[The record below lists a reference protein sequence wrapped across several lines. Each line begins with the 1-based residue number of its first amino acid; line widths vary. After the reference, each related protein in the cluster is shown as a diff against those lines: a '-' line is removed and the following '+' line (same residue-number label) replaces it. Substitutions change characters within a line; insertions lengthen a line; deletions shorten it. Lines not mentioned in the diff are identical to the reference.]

1 MEHGE
6 IRRGAGAVD
15 PSLPARS
22 TRSASAGRTPG
33 PATSLILG
41 GPGTGKTARVLAAAE
56 EARAAGRDAL
66 IVAVSAPAATL
77 LRARVGHGAGGADGE
92 GAAPRVLTIPALAL
106 LVLRD
111 TARAGSRPPRLV
123 GRSERLAM
131 LHEFVATREL
141 AAGAPSPA
149 DLLERIDRLAAHGVD
164 AERIEAWAAALAD
177 GPFAARQREFADL
190 VRRHDEMLD
199 ARGLLSTPQAVLDA
213 RRALAS
219 LATPGRLGLI
229 AVDDAQQLQPAELD
243 LLLESARAMGA
254 DAIFAAD
261 DDQAP
266 RGGPAASA
274 VIRTLLQRVPNAD
287 VMHLERSQRLTAAV
301 ARAGEV
307 LVAPASGRLARP
319 PLATAPGGAVE
330 LHRHVAAQEQSSRVA
345 AWIAGSI
352 AAGTRPERIAVVC
365 VDPARDAR
373 AMALALEARGVAS
386 DAVDL
391 DSDADRPELR
401 DLLAWIRLLLDPS
414 DAAATVRA
422 LTRPP
427 VGIPGADLARIVQV
441 GRRRKVPMTDAVR
454 GALDGP
460 GLEPRSRERAQE
472 FLAHV
477 DRFAPRI
484 DAGDATVLLRDL
496 IAALGLHRRQLA
508 STGPEARAAQRAL
521 RRVEVVAAGHV
532 AREPDATPREVFAG
546 VAELLDAGAL
556 PEERSTDPAH
566 HVQPAVRI
574 VGVRVDELR
583 GLDVD
588 ELHLVGLERRPVEA
602 LDHEPAEPI
611 LGDRESAPLDRAR
624 RLLYLAATRT
634 RDRLIVSVVGDDA
647 SPLLDELATGLSLQV
662 ATEGTPVREEEQL
675 LEAAGALRDLLS
687 HDIARAAAGIDDL
700 RLDGDV
706 DLTNAVVRVL
716 ELIKVAALLGRDNE
730 ARPLGE
736 AIDQINH
743 QLGMVASAMQRE
755 LLATS
760 DLDDRLLAGD
770 RIAAEPATE
779 PSLAGFLPRRG
790 TEGIA
795 LSATDIA
802 TYLACPLQ
810 YKFGRVLKVPR
821 PQTVQQRFGIA
832 VHQAIE
838 RFHAAGGG
846 ALPKLLGLLDTAWRT
861 GGLGYDEAQLQWRGR
876 AERALREYHARLA
889 LDPGE
894 PVWWERPFDFRI
906 GRHALR
912 GRVDRVDRLPDGGY
926 DLIDIKTG
934 PPRDAADL
942 ERDVQL
948 ALYDLAARDAWRI
961 EPTLRSYYYVLDDL
975 KVQLPAGVNADWVTG
990 TVEEVGAGIEAEE
1003 FTPTPSAKA
1012 CGWCDFRLACPAAE
1026 R

>member
-1 MEHGE
+1 MQRGE
-6 IRRGAGAVD
+6 STGGGVARPAGDAAAGGDRRRAA
-15 PSLPARS
+15 
-22 TRSASAGRTPG
+22 TRT
-33 PATSLILG
+33 TLILG
-41 GPGTGKTARVLAAAE
+41 GPGTGKTARVLGAAE
-56 EARAAGRDAL
+56 EARAAGREAMV
-66 IVAVSAPAATL
+66 VAVSAAAATL
-77 LRARVGHGAGGADGE
+77 LRDRSGGRSRAGGDGAGL
-92 GAAPRVLTIPALAL
+92 RILTLPALAL
-106 LVLRD
+106 FVLRD
-111 TARAGSRPPRLV
+111 TAPAGARPPRLV

-141 AAGAPSPA
+141 ASGAPTPA
-149 DLLERIDRLAAHGVD
+149 DLLERIDRLAAYGVD
-164 AERIEAWAAALAD
+164 AERIAAWAAALAD

-190 VRRHDEMLD
+190 VLRHDEMLD
-199 ARGLLSTPQAVLDA
+199 ARGLRSTPQAVLDA
-213 RRALAS
+213 RRALAP
-219 LATPGRLGLI
+219 LQTPGRLDLI
-229 AVDDAQQLQPAELD
+229 AIDDAQQLQPAELE
-243 LLLESARAMGA
+243 LVLECARAMGA
-254 DAIFAAD
+254 DLLLAAD
-261 DDQAP
+261 DDQAA
-266 RGGPAASA
+266 RGGAAAGA
-274 VIRTLLQRVPNAD
+274 VIRTLLQRMPGAEV
-287 VMHLERSQRLTAAV
+287 VHLETSQRLTATV
-301 ARAGEV
+301 ARAAELV
-307 LVAPASGRLARP
+307 VAPASGRLPRP
-319 PLATAPGGAVE
+319 PLGAAPGGAIE
-330 LHRHVAAQEQSSRVA
+330 LHRHAAAQEQASRVA

-352 AAGTRPERIAVVC
+352 AAGTRPDRVAIAC

-373 AMALALEARGVAS
+373 ALALSLEARGVAS

-391 DSDADRPELR
+391 ESDADRPELR
-401 DLLAWIRLLLDPS
+401 DLLAWIRLLLDPA
-414 DAAATVRA
+414 DVEATVRA

-427 VGIPGADLARIVQV
+427 IGLPGADLARIVQV
-441 GRRRKVPMTDAVR
+441 ARRRKLPITEAVR
-454 GALDGP
+454 GALEGP

-472 FLAHV
+472 FLGHV
-477 DRFAPRI
+477 ERFVPRI
-484 DAGDATVLLRDL
+484 DAGDAAVLLRDL

-521 RRVEVVAAGHV
+521 RRVEVVATGHV
-532 AREPDATPREVFAG
+532 AREPHASPREVFAG

-556 PEERSTDPAH
+556 PEERVHEAGHPPT
-566 HVQPAVRI
+566 PAVRI

-588 ELHLVGLERRPVEA
+588 ELHLVGLERGAVEA
-602 LDHEPAEPI
+602 LDHEPAEPL
-611 LGDRESAPLDRAR
+611 LGDSHRGAPLDRAR
-624 RLLYLAATRT
+624 RLLYLAMTRA
-634 RDRLIVSVVGDDA
+634 RERIVVSVVGDGAQD
-647 SPLLDELATGLSLQV
+647 SPLLAELSAGLGLEIAS
-662 ATEGTPVREEEQL
+662 GGSPVREEEQL

-687 HDIARAAAGIDDL
+687 HDVARAAAGIDDL

-716 ELIKVAALLGRDNE
+716 ELVKVAALLGRDTE

-743 QLGMVASAMQRE
+743 QLGMVTSPMQRE

-760 DLDDRLLAGD
+760 DLDARLLAGE
-770 RIAAEPATE
+770 RIRPEAAPE
-779 PSLAGFLPRRG
+779 PSMAAFLPRRG
-790 TEGIA
+790 EGIA

-802 TYLACPLQ
+802 TYLMCPLQ

-838 RFHAAGGG
+838 RYHAAGGG

-861 GGLGYDEAQLQWRGR
+861 GGLGADEAQLQFRGR
-876 AERALREYHARLA
+876 AERALRDYHARLA

-894 PVWWERPFDFRI
+894 PVWVERPFDFRI

-926 DLIDIKTG
+926 ELIDVKTG

-942 ERDVQL
+942 ARDVQL

-990 TVEEVGAGIEAEE
+990 TVEEVGAGIEAEQFE
-1003 FTPTPSAKA
+1003 PTPSPKA

>member
-1 MEHGE
+1 MERGE
-6 IRRGAGAVD
+6 QRRGGHPQAAAAEHH
-15 PSLPARS
+15 PLPAR
-22 TRSASAGRTPG
+22 RSRRPRT
-33 PATSLILG
+33 TSLVLG

-56 EARAAGRDAL
+56 EARGEGRDAL
-66 IVAVSAPAATL
+66 VVAVSSTAATL
-77 LRARVGHGAGGADGE
+77 LRERIGADGTN
-92 GAAPRVLTIPALAL
+92 ASPRVLTLPALAL
-106 LVLRD
+106 MVLRD
-111 TARAGSRPPRLV
+111 TLPAGARPPRLV

-131 LHEFVATREL
+131 LHEFVASREL

-164 AERIEAWAAALAD
+164 ADRIEAWAAALAD
-177 GPFAARQREFADL
+177 GPFAARQREFGDL

-199 ARGLLSTPQAVLDA
+199 ARGLRSTPQAVLDA
-213 RRALAS
+213 RRALVGTE
-219 LATPGRLGLI
+219 TPGRLELI

-243 LLLESARAMGA
+243 LLLECSRAMGA
-254 DAIFAAD
+254 DLLLAAD
-261 DDQAP
+261 DDQSPRRGAAAGAP
-266 RGGPAASA
+266 
-274 VIRTLLQRVPNAD
+274 IRTLLQRVPDAS
-287 VMHLERSQRLTAAV
+287 VIHLEVSQRLTAGV
-301 ARAGEV
+301 ARAAE
-307 LVAPASGRLARP
+307 LIVAPATGRLPRP
-319 PLATAPGGAVE
+319 PLGAAPGGALE
-330 LHRHVAAQEQSSRVA
+330 LHRHAAAQEQASRIA

-352 AAGTRPERIAVVC
+352 AAGTRAERVAIAC

-373 AMALALEARGVAS
+373 ALALALEARGVAS

-414 DAAATVRA
+414 DVAATVRA

-427 VGIPGADLARIVQV
+427 TGLPGADLARIVQV
-441 GRRRKVPMTDAVR
+441 GRRRKVPLTEAVR
-454 GALDGP
+454 GALEGP

-484 DAGDATVLLRDL
+484 DAGDATVLLRDI

-532 AREPDATPREVFAG
+532 AREPHASPREVFAG

-556 PEERSTDPAH
+556 PEERPGQDPHGAA
-566 HVQPAVRI
+566 PAVRI

-588 ELHLVGLERRPVEA
+588 ELHVVGLERAAIEA
-602 LDHEPAEPI
+602 LDHEPSEPL
-611 LGDRESAPLDRAR
+611 LGDQQGGAPLDRAR
-624 RLLYLAATRT
+624 RLLYLAMTRA
-634 RDRLIVSVVGDDA
+634 RDRLVISVVGEPAEDSPILRELSEGLGLAVA
-647 SPLLDELATGLSLQV
+647 S
-662 ATEGTPVREEEQL
+662 EGAPVREEEQL
-675 LEAAGALRDLLS
+675 LEAASALRDLLS

-716 ELIKVAALLGRDNE
+716 ELIKVAALLGRDTE

-743 QLGMVASAMQRE
+743 QLGMVTSPMQRE

-760 DLDDRLLAGD
+760 DLDARLLAGD
-770 RIAAEPATE
+770 RIQPEAVPE
-779 PSLAGFLPRRG
+779 PSMAAFLPRRG
-790 TEGIA
+790 EGIA

-838 RFHAAGGG
+838 RYHAAGGG
-846 ALPKLLGLLDTAWRT
+846 ALPKLLALLDTAWRT
-861 GGLGYDEAQLQWRGR
+861 GGLGHDEAQLQFRGR
-876 AERALREYHARLA
+876 AERALRDYHARLA

-894 PVWWERPFDFRI
+894 PVWVERPFDFRI

-926 DLIDIKTG
+926 ELIDIKTG
-934 PPRDAADL
+934 PPRDAAEL

-961 EPTLRSYYYVLDDL
+961 EPTLRSYYYVLDDQ
-975 KVQLPAGVNADWVTG
+975 KVQLQAGVNAGWVTE
-990 TVEEVGAGIEAEE
+990 TVEQVGAEIEAEHFE
-1003 FTPTPSAKA
+1003 PTPSAKA